1 MKIPSLKN
9 SFDKTLLVIKSCN
22 SKKQLE
28 GAFKM
33 VKNFKNLYNKV
44 GYTKILN
51 YKLIKEYNDKK
62 IKLWK

>member
-28 GAFKM
+28 GASRM
-33 VKNFKNLYNKV
+33 VENFKELYRNV
-44 GYTKILN
+44 GYPKVLSYNLSRKLN
-51 YKLIKEYNDKK
+51 KQ
-62 IKLWK
+62 LWQL

>member
-9 SFDKTLLVIKSCN
+9 SFYKTLLVIKSCN
-22 SKKQLE
+22 SKKHLE

-33 VKNFKNLYNKV
+33 VKNFKNLHNKV

>member
-33 VKNFKNLYNKV
+33 VKNFKNLYDKV